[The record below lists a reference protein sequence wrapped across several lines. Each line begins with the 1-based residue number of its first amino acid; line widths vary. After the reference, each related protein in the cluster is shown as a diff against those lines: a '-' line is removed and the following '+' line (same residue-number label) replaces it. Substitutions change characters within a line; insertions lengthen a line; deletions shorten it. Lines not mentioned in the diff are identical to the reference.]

1 MADVRELAQLI
12 EQYAGTDGIHT
23 TAIPRLI
30 LYRASRL
37 EEPMHA
43 VYEPAVCIVAQ
54 GRKQSIAGE
63 DVYIYDAEKY
73 LVVSVGIPAVGQI
86 LEASSDKP
94 FLCMALS
101 LDPGAIAALM
111 LETDVERAGREQPGS
126 ALSVSALEPGML
138 DACIRLVRLLGSPHD
153 IPILAPLAEKEILY
167 RLLRGDQAT
176 RMSQIASAENRL
188 QDVNRAISWIKRN
201 FRAAFSVESLASEA
215 RMSPSALHQNFKT
228 VTGTSPLQFQKHIR
242 LLEARRLM
250 LSQAVDAAVA
260 AHAVGY
266 ESPSQF
272 SREYRRLFGAP
283 PVRDIAQLK
292 AQCGNAFP
300 DFSQVFTE
308 QSSATA
314 TS

>member
-12 EQYAGTDGIHT
+12 EQYARTDGVHT

-37 EEPMHA
+37 DEPMHA
-43 VYEPAVCIVAQ
+43 IYEPAVCIVAQ

-63 DVYIYDAEKY
+63 DVYIYDTEKY
-73 LVVSVGIPAVGQI
+73 LVVSVGVPAVGMI
-86 LEASSDKP
+86 LEASRDKP

-101 LDPGAIAALM
+101 LDPGAIGALM
-111 LETDVERAGREQPGS
+111 LESDVERAGREQPGS

-138 DACIRLVRLLGSPHD
+138 DASIRLLRLLGSPHD
-153 IPILAPLAEKEILY
+153 IPVLAPLAEKEILY

-176 RMSQIASAENRL
+176 RISQIACAKNRL
-188 QDVNRAISWIKRN
+188 QDVTRAISWIKRN
-201 FRAAFSVESLASEA
+201 FREAFSVDALAAEA
-215 RMSPSALHQNFKT
+215 RMSASALHQYFKT
-228 VTGTSPLQFQKHIR
+228 VTGTSPLQFQKHVR

-250 LSQAVDAAVA
+250 FSEALDAAAA

-283 PVRDIAQLK
+283 PVRDIAQLRSQWGS
-292 AQCGNAFP
+292 AVP
-300 DFSQVFTE
+300 DFSQVFAE
-308 QSSATA
+308 QPTAAT
-314 TS
+314 

>member
-1 MADVRELAQLI
+1 MADVHELAQLI

-30 LYRASRL
+30 LYRASQV

-43 VYEPAVCIVAQ
+43 VYEPAVCVVAQ
-54 GRKQSIAGE
+54 GRKQAIAGE
-63 DVYIYDAEKY
+63 SVYVYDAEKY
-73 LVVSVGIPAVGQI
+73 LVVSVGVPAVGRI
-86 LEASSDKP
+86 LEASPDKP
-94 FLCMALS
+94 FLCLAVS
-101 LDPGAIAALM
+101 LNPAAIAALM
-111 LETDVERAGREQPGS
+111 LESDMQRAGREQPGS
-126 ALSVSALEPGML
+126 ALSVSPLDSKLL
-138 DACIRLVRLLGSPHD
+138 DACVRLVGLLGSPRD
-153 IPILAPLAEKEILY
+153 IPVLAPLAEREILY
-167 RLLRGDQAT
+167 RLLRGDQTA
-176 RMSQIASAENRL
+176 RMSQIAFAESRL

-215 RMSPSALHQNFKT
+215 RMSPSALHQYFKT

-292 AQCGNAFP
+292 AQWGNAFP
-300 DFSQVFTE
+300 DFNQVFSE
-308 QSSATA
+308 QSSATM
-314 TS
+314 